1 MLRLVTA
8 ITLASCVS
16 AKAQTDCYGTVRSVS
31 TLTFA
36 EIECREDFG
45 ASAAAGAVQSCA
57 TVLSEPEF
65 DQTTREAD
73 TAFRSRVV
81 KDGLAAVC
89 ADMRRS
95 ARR

>member
-1 MLRLVTA
+1 VLRLVTA

-16 AKAQTDCYGTVRSVS
+16 AKAQSECYDTVRSVS

-57 TVLSEPEF
+57 TALSEPDF

-81 KDGLAAVC
+81 KEGLAAVC
-89 ADMRRS
+89 ADTRRS
-95 ARR
+95 VGR